1 MILSLI
7 FSLLFISLF
16 ILLIIPSKNVQV
28 IKLFSLTIGGLILFL
43 SSYILSKFNFN
54 IYNYQ
59 FVEIFFLDFG
69 ILNINFFFGL
79 DGISIFFFFLTSFLI
94 FICILFLWN
103 STNIKENL
111 FNLLL
116 FEALVS
122 ELTLY

>member
-103 STNIKENL
+103 STNIK
-111 FNLLL
+111 
-116 FEALVS
+116 
-122 ELTLY
+122 